1 MKLKDDLEIHCN
13 YIVIRL
19 LLDGFFVHFLLT
31 AELNLLVRVY
41 ARQQGPSC
49 SNIVVILSEWI
60 FKSFWVFHRFLS
72 VWIYSKLVLKKLIQT
87 S

>member
-1 MKLKDDLEIHCN
+1 M
-13 YIVIRL
+13 
-19 LLDGFFVHFLLT
+19 GFFVHFLLT
-31 AELNLLVRVY
+31 ADLNLLVRVY
-41 ARQQGPSC
+41 AREQGASC

-60 FKSFWVFHRFLS
+60 FKNFWVFHRFLS